1 MSEIIKYYSNSLN
14 NLNKKYDEYTKN
26 YVEEFVNFKIPVFGC
41 SLTRNDLNSVDCIN
55 DYSKNSPFVATKDNI
70 DSLNTEYLNVTK
82 QLKALFI
89 EQSKYVDSF
98 QKKIDELND
107 ENKEL
112 LSKATNIKD
121 TSATSKPFFHN
132 ERLMYY
138 RSLIYIISIIIGI
151 IFILYMLQSTPF
163 IEVATSVAT
172 NAKNLAEN
180 AAKGAKGLVEN
191 AATGENPDGTG
202 SNNMLR
208 NIIIFLLISA
218 VIISVFYF
226 IVYVLRKVNP
236 PIEKTNTEKEIKRIA
251 DSCLRDKSQSWFDT
265 QLENLKTFLTNK
277 KKISD

>member
-14 NLNKKYDEYTKN
+14 NLNKQYDEYTKN
-26 YVEEFVNFKIPVFGC
+26 YVEEFVEFKIPVFSC
-41 SLTRNDLNSVDCIN
+41 SLTRNELNSVDCVN
-55 DYSKNSPFVATKDNI
+55 NYSRNSAFVGTKDKI
-70 DSLNTEYLNVTK
+70 DSLNTEYLNITK

-132 ERLMYY
+132 ERLLYY
-138 RSLIYIISIIIGI
+138 RSLIYIVSIVIGI
-151 IFILYMLQSTPF
+151 IFVLYMLQATPF
-163 IEVATSVAT
+163 IEIASSVAT
-172 NAKNLAEN
+172 NTKNLAEN

-191 AATGENPDGTG
+191 ATTQNPDGTE

-208 NIIIFLLISA
+208 NIIIFVLISA
-218 VIISVFYF
+218 VIVSVFYF
-226 IVYVLRKVNP
+226 IIYALRKVNP

-251 DSCLRDKSQSWFDT
+251 DTCLKDKSDSWFNT
-265 QLENLKTFLTNK
+265 QLEKLKTFLTNK
-277 KKISD
+277 KQIN

>member
-121 TSATSKPFFHN
+121 RSATSKPFFHN

-191 AATGENPDGTG
+191 AASTDNPDGTG
-202 SNNMLR
+202 SSNMIR

-226 IVYVLRKVNP
+226 VIYVLRKVNP

-251 DSCLRDKSQSWFDT
+251 DSCLRDKSQSWFDP

>member
-14 NLNKKYDEYTKN
+14 NLNKQYDEYTKN
-26 YVEEFVNFKIPVFGC
+26 YVEEFVEFKIPVFSC
-41 SLTRNDLNSVDCIN
+41 SLTRNELNSVDCVN
-55 DYSKNSPFVATKDNI
+55 NYSRNSAFVGTKDKI
-70 DSLNTEYLNVTK
+70 DSLNTEYLNITK

-132 ERLMYY
+132 ERLLYY
-138 RSLIYIISIIIGI
+138 RSLIYIVSIVIGI

-163 IEVATSVAT
+163 MEVASSVAT
-172 NAKNLAEN
+172 NTKNLAEN

-191 AATGENPDGTG
+191 ATTQNPDGTA

-208 NIIIFLLISA
+208 NIIIFILISA

-251 DSCLRDKSQSWFDT
+251 DTCLKDKSDSWFNT
-265 QLENLKTFLTNK
+265 QLEKLKTFLTNK
-277 KKISD
+277 KQIN

>member
-55 DYSKNSPFVATKDNI
+55 DYSRNSPFVATKDKI

-172 NAKNLAEN
+172 NTKNLAEN

-202 SNNMLR
+202 SNNMVR
-208 NIIIFLLISA
+208 NGIIFLLISA

-226 IVYVLRKVNP
+226 VVYVLRKVNP

-251 DSCLRDKSQSWFDT
+251 DSCLRDKSQSWFNT
-265 QLENLKTFLTNK
+265 QLENFKTFLTNK

>member
-55 DYSKNSPFVATKDNI
+55 DYSKNSPFVATKDKI

-172 NAKNLAEN
+172 NTKNLAEN

-191 AATGENPDGTG
+191 AATTDNPDGTG
-202 SNNMLR
+202 SNNMVR
-208 NIIIFLLISA
+208 NGIIFLLISA

-226 IVYVLRKVNP
+226 VVYVLRKVNP

-251 DSCLRDKSQSWFDT
+251 DSCLRDKSQSWFNT

-277 KKISD
+277 KQVN

>member
-14 NLNKKYDEYTKN
+14 NLNKQYDEYTKN
-26 YVEEFVNFKIPVFGC
+26 YVEEFVEFKIPVFSC
-41 SLTRNDLNSVDCIN
+41 SLTRNELNSVDCVN
-55 DYSKNSPFVATKDNI
+55 NYSRNSAFVGTKDKI
-70 DSLNTEYLNVTK
+70 DSLNTEYLNITK

-132 ERLMYY
+132 ERLLYY
-138 RSLIYIISIIIGI
+138 RSLIYIVSIVIGI
-151 IFILYMLQSTPF
+151 IFVLYMLQSTPF
-163 IEVATSVAT
+163 IEIASSVAT
-172 NAKNLAEN
+172 NTKNLAEN

-191 AATGENPDGTG
+191 TTTQNPDGTE

-208 NIIIFLLISA
+208 NIIIFVLISA
-218 VIISVFYF
+218 VIVSVFYF
-226 IVYVLRKVNP
+226 IIYALRKVNP

-251 DSCLRDKSQSWFDT
+251 DTCLKDKSDSWFNT
-265 QLENLKTFLTNK
+265 QLEKLKTFLTNK
-277 KKISD
+277 KQIN

>member
-14 NLNKKYDEYTKN
+14 NLNKQYDEYTKN
-26 YVEEFVNFKIPVFGC
+26 YVEEFVEFKIPVFSC
-41 SLTRNDLNSVDCIN
+41 SLTRNELNSVDCVN
-55 DYSKNSPFVATKDNI
+55 NYSRNSAFVGTKDKI
-70 DSLNTEYLNVTK
+70 DSLNTEYLNITK

-172 NAKNLAEN
+172 NTKNLAEN

-191 AATGENPDGTG
+191 AATTDNPDGTG
-202 SNNMLR
+202 SNNMVR
-208 NIIIFLLISA
+208 NGIIFLLISA

-226 IVYVLRKVNP
+226 VVYVLRKVNP
-236 PIEKTNTEKEIKRIA
+236 PLEKTNTEKEIKRIA
-251 DSCLRDKSQSWFDT
+251 DSCLRDKSQSWFNT
-265 QLENLKTFLTNK
+265 QLENFKTFLTNK

>member
-14 NLNKKYDEYTKN
+14 NLNKQYDEYTKN
-26 YVEEFVNFKIPVFGC
+26 YVDEFVEFKIPVFSC
-41 SLTRNDLNSVDCIN
+41 SLTRNELNSVDCVN
-55 DYSKNSPFVATKDNI
+55 NYSRNSAFVGTKDKI
-70 DSLNTEYLNVTK
+70 DSLNTEYLNITK

-172 NAKNLAEN
+172 NTKNLAEN

-202 SNNMLR
+202 SNNMVR
-208 NIIIFLLISA
+208 NGIIFLLISA

-226 IVYVLRKVNP
+226 VVYVLRKVNP
-236 PIEKTNTEKEIKRIA
+236 PLEKTNTEKEIKRIA
-251 DSCLRDKSQSWFDT
+251 DSCLRDKSQSWFNT
-265 QLENLKTFLTNK
+265 QLENFKTFLTNK

>member
-1 MSEIIKYYSNSLN
+1 MSEIIKYYSNFLN

-55 DYSKNSPFVATKDNI
+55 DYSKNSPFVATKDKI
-70 DSLNTEYLNVTK
+70 DSLNQEYLNVTK

-98 QKKIDELND
+98 QKKIDVLND

-112 LSKATNIKD
+112 LSKATNIRD

-172 NAKNLAEN
+172 NTKNLAEN

-202 SNNMLR
+202 SNNMVR
-208 NIIIFLLISA
+208 NGIIFLLISA

-226 IVYVLRKVNP
+226 VVYVLRKVNP

-251 DSCLRDKSQSWFDT
+251 DTCLKDKSESWFNM
-265 QLENLKTFLTNK
+265 QLEKLKTFLTNK
-277 KKISD
+277 KQIN

>member
-1 MSEIIKYYSNSLN
+1 MSEIIKYYSNFLN

-55 DYSKNSPFVATKDNI
+55 DYSKNSPFVATKDKI

-121 TSATSKPFFHN
+121 ISATSEPFFHN
-132 ERLMYY
+132 ERLLYY
-138 RSLIYIISIIIGI
+138 HSLIYIISIIIGI

-172 NAKNLAEN
+172 NTKNLAEN

-202 SNNMLR
+202 SNNMVR
-208 NIIIFLLISA
+208 NGIIFLLISA

-226 IVYVLRKVNP
+226 VVYVLRKVNP

-251 DSCLRDKSQSWFDT
+251 DSCLRDKSQSWFNT

-277 KKISD
+277 K

>member
-121 TSATSKPFFHN
+121 RSATSKPFFHN

-251 DSCLRDKSQSWFDT
+251 DSCLRDKSQSWFDP

>member
-14 NLNKKYDEYTKN
+14 NLNKQYDEYTKN
-26 YVEEFVNFKIPVFGC
+26 YVEEFVEFKIPVFSC
-41 SLTRNDLNSVDCIN
+41 SLTRNELNSVDCVN
-55 DYSKNSPFVATKDNI
+55 NYSRNSAFVGTKDKI
-70 DSLNTEYLNVTK
+70 DSLNTEYLNITK

-132 ERLMYY
+132 ERLLYY
-138 RSLIYIISIIIGI
+138 RSLIYIVSIVIGI
-151 IFILYMLQSTPF
+151 IFVLYMLQSTPF
-163 IEVATSVAT
+163 MEVASSVAT
-172 NAKNLAEN
+172 NTKNLAEN

-191 AATGENPDGTG
+191 ATTQNPDGTE
-202 SNNMLR
+202 SNNTLR
-208 NIIIFLLISA
+208 NIIIFVLISA

-251 DSCLRDKSQSWFDT
+251 DSCLRDKSESWVNT
-265 QLENLKTFLTNK
+265 QLEKLKTFLTNK
-277 KKISD
+277 KQIN